1 MNIPDVFVGEIMASD
16 EPGFACSKAKLVDE
30 GLIHLRPFNI
40 SNCGALFFKELYHV
54 PIDQAPTGKR
64 RLEPGDLLFN
74 NTNSVEL
81 VGKAALVE
89 ESIEAG
95 YSNHLTRIRVNQEK
109 VYPLF
114 MLYWLRWMRGTGYF
128 SAHATQWV
136 SQAAFKSSELR
147 RLKMPLPELPEQRR
161 IVDILSR
168 AEGIVRLRREAE
180 KKAAEVIPALF
191 IDMFGDPATNPKGWR
206 IISFG
211 EFGSCRLGKMLDKKM
226 QTGQF
231 KKRYLRN
238 VNVQWDRIDTHDL
251 LEMDFRQDE
260 QGTFRLEKGDVLI
273 CEGGDIG
280 RAAIW
285 DAQIEECY
293 FQKALHRLRP
303 DKGVVSADFVVWL
316 LWQLA
321 KSEAFAGSKTH
332 ATIAHLTGVQ
342 LKNLRVICPPLEDQM
357 EFETRVREFHAI
369 QRQQANALSK
379 AEETFNALLSS
390 AFSSTGTTS

>member
-168 AEGIVRLRREAE
+168 AESIVRLRREAE
-180 KKAAEVIPALF
+180 KKAAELIPALF
-191 IDMFGDPATNPKGWR
+191 IDMFGDPATNSKGWP
-206 IISFG
+206 IG
-211 EFGSCRLGKMLDKKM
+211 LLGDVGSLDRGKSRHRPRDAKELYGGQYPFI
-226 QTGQF
+226 QTGDVSNSGGWISKYSSTYSDFGLAQSKLWPAGTLCITIAANIARTGVLQF
-231 KKRYLRN
+231 DACFPDSVVGFLPGGAVKTEYIKAWLGFLQPTLEANAPQAAQKNINLEVLRN
-238 VNVQWDRIDTHDL
+238 LPIPL
-251 LEMDFRQDE
+251 
-260 QGTFRLEKGDVLI
+260 
-273 CEGGDIG
+273 
-280 RAAIW
+280 
-285 DAQIEECY
+285 
-293 FQKALHRLRP
+293 
-303 DKGVVSADFVVWL
+303 
-316 LWQLA
+316 
-321 KSEAFAGSKTH
+321 
-332 ATIAHLTGVQ
+332 
-342 LKNLRVICPPLEDQM
+342 PPLELQNL
-357 EFETRVREFHAI
+357 FEARCLETLSIRV
-369 QRQQANALSK
+369 QQSLGLTK
-379 AEETFNALLSS
+379 AEEAFNALLSR
-390 AFSSTGTTS
+390 AFSSTGSTS